1 MKLIASRL
9 CIGVLACLLMGAST
23 AGNNAGLLTV
33 SISLSK
39 PGFVVPPG
47 TGGSAAGVIQPAA
60 SCVNESL
67 SQQNN
72 ALVRVVCATGQFVS
86 IEPAPGKPFLGT
98 HGGAFRFNMGA
109 DTFTALGSSGF
120 GNPYLGA
127 GTVTGLRI
135 YNANGADGPLE
146 MLVSF

>member
-9 CIGVLACLLMGAST
+9 CLGVLACLLVGAST
-23 AGNNAGLLTV
+23 AGNDAGLLTV

-60 SCVNESL
+60 SCVSESL
-67 SQQNN
+67 SAQNN

-109 DTFTALGSSGF
+109 GTVTSLGSYNA
-120 GNPYLGA
+120 GNPYLGT
-127 GTVTGLRI
+127 GTITALRI
-135 YNANGADGPLE
+135 YNANGIDGPLE